1 VNTRAKID
9 PVPDVQPNP
18 VKLVRQLQET
28 GQPAVLTINEEVK
41 LVVQDPTSYQMLL
54 ELVDRLDTIEAIREG
69 MKEIDEGKGLSLA
82 EAMDQVRIVAVRHGA
97 RQPLTAEQ
105 LRDAEND

>member
-9 PVPDVQPNP
+9 PAPDVQPNP

-28 GQPAVLTINEEVK
+28 GQPAVLTINGEVK
-41 LVVQDPTSYQMLL
+41 LMVQDATSYQMLL

-69 MKEIDEGKGLSLA
+69 IASIERGEGRPADEVFEEIRREYNISRG
-82 EAMDQVRIVAVRHGA
+82 
-97 RQPLTAEQ
+97 T
-105 LRDAEND
+105 

>member
-82 EAMDQVRIVAVRHGA
+82 EAMDQVREKYGI
-97 RQPLTAEQ
+97 PL
-105 LRDAEND
+105 